1 KNVWAQLGDGTST
14 ERSDPV
20 TAPLAGPIQAIG
32 RSVSSTCAVDPSW
45 LWCWGTR
52 STGYRDDPEP
62 ELHELDL
69 VATSVIASK
78 DQTCVTTADQELL
91 CWGYR
96 LPYPSKGVLGM
107 VEPVL
112 TRDQPL
118 DRGLFDCVVHDGRLD
133 CRDVHGA
140 RVRMS
145 RKLAGVQEIHDPRGS
160 LCALD
165 DRGRVHCYVV
175 TWVEDRHELLDL
187 HRLQSPAPMR
197 SIFGAEQD
205 SSL

>member
-1 KNVWAQLGDGTST
+1 
-14 ERSDPV
+14 
-20 TAPLAGPIQAIG
+20 
-32 RSVSSTCAVDPSW
+32 
-45 LWCWGTR
+45 
-52 STGYRDDPEP
+52 
-62 ELHELDL
+62 
-69 VATSVIASK
+69 
-78 DQTCVTTADQELL
+78 
-91 CWGYR
+91 
-96 LPYPSKGVLGM
+96 
-107 VEPVL
+107 
-112 TRDQPL
+112 
-118 DRGLFDCVVHDGRLD
+118 D

-205 SSL
+205 SSLCGIDQDDRVWCWKELQGHDPPELQDLPPAREAARVGDRL